1 MTCPVNGLDTTQI
14 FDVEDLAKKLNE
26 SFVENKNFFNL
37 PNKLQF
43 AISGYREGCDA
54 GFTPDVS
61 FNAFKNNKD
70 KIVFD
75 LKILDKVVAQIGSS
89 QIIKTARVIAAV
101 YRDFGNREKN
111 SNFKEF
117 IKEFTIESFCDILS
131 SNLDIKIEDNQEIK
145 ILNQPKKP
153 RMGINKSSKNG
164 YSFIGLKSI
173 KKEFTKDELKNIIEN
188 MKKYSATKL
197 KITHK
202 SNIIIL
208 DVPTQNSENL
218 VNSLK
223 NRGLVLE

>member
-101 YRDFGNREKN
+101 YRDFWK
-111 SNFKEF
+111 
-117 IKEFTIESFCDILS
+117 
-131 SNLDIKIEDNQEIK
+131 
-145 ILNQPKKP
+145 
-153 RMGINKSSKNG
+153 
-164 YSFIGLKSI
+164 
-173 KKEFTKDELKNIIEN
+173 
-188 MKKYSATKL
+188 
-197 KITHK
+197 
-202 SNIIIL
+202 
-208 DVPTQNSENL
+208 
-218 VNSLK
+218 
-223 NRGLVLE
+223 